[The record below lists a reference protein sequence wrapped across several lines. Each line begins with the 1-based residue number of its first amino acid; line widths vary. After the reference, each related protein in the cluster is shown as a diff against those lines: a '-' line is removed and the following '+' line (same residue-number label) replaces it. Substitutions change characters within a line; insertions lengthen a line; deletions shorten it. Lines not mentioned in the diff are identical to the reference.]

1 MNPDID
7 TQQSTQAPPEEEK
20 KPRASRRRTAPDPV
34 AEAPAETP
42 PTTSVEGSRATL
54 ADLSIQ
60 TTLPGVGGAPKS
72 VYTGPDG
79 ITVTHY

>member
-1 MNPDID
+1 MNTDVVV
-7 TQQSTQAPPEEEK
+7 AEEK
-20 KPRASRRRTAPDPV
+20 KSRTTRRRSAPDPV
-34 AEAPAETP
+34 VEEAPAETP